1 MFETLSTKFAAALSA
16 ISPKSTLSEDN
27 IKKVVKD
34 IRVGLLEADVALSVI
49 DEFISKVKSRAIGRK
64 VSKELSASQEFLK
77 IVKEEL
83 TNLMGG
89 ESTNLDLASQPPVV
103 VLVAGLQGVGKTT
116 TVGKLAALLRER
128 EKKSVL
134 VASTDVQR
142 PAAIEQLEL
151 LASQGKV
158 DFFPSNQAQSPVEIA
173 RLSLTQAKTQFK
185 DVLIIDTAGRLSIDQ
200 GMMQEL
206 RDMHSVLKPKETLFV
221 VDALTGQDAAL
232 TAKAFDNE
240 LALTGLILSKVDS
253 DSRGG
258 AALSAKAVT
267 GKPIKFIA
275 NGESLDSIE
284 HFHAERMASRILG
297 MGDVLSLIEE
307 VERKVD
313 PKKARRIASKFKKG
327 NKFDLEDF
335 KEQIQQMNNLGG
347 IGKMLEKLPIS
358 GLMKEG
364 AQEKIERNKFGQ
376 MIVII
381 DSMTPKERHFPD
393 KINGSR
399 KRRIASGS
407 GTTVQDISRLL
418 KQFKQMQKMTKKLGN
433 RGRFANAIKE
443 IGSFDR

>member
-16 ISPKSTLSEDN
+16 ISPRSTLSEDN

-83 TNLMGG
+83 TDLMGG

-116 TVGKLAALLRER
+116 TVGKLAALLKER

-158 DFFPSNQAQSPVEIA
+158 DFFPSNQAQSPIEIA

-185 DVLIIDTAGRLSIDQ
+185 DVLIIDTAGRLSVDQ

-206 RDMHSVLKPKETLFV
+206 KDIHSVLNPKETLFV

-240 LALTGLILSKVDS
+240 LALTGLILSKIDS

-313 PKKARRIASKFKKG
+313 PKKASRIASKFKKG

-347 IGKMLEKLPIS
+347 LGKMLEKLPIS

>member
-1 MFETLSTKFAAALSA
+1 MFETLSTKFAAALSV
-16 ISPKSTLSEDN
+16 ISPKSSLTEEN
-27 IKKVVKD
+27 ITKVVKD

-83 TNLMGG
+83 TDLMGG

-116 TVGKLAALLRER
+116 TVGKLAALLKER

-158 DFFPSNQAQSPVEIA
+158 DFFPSNQAQSPIEIA

-185 DVLIIDTAGRLSIDQ
+185 DVLIIDTAGRLSVDQ

-206 RDMHSVLKPKETLFV
+206 KDIHSVLNPKETLFV

-240 LALTGLILSKVDS
+240 LALTGLILSKIDS

-313 PKKARRIASKFKKG
+313 PKKASRIASKFKKG

-347 IGKMLEKLPIS
+347 LGKMLEKLPIS

>member
-1 MFETLSTKFAAALSA
+1 MFENLSNRFEEIFKSLKKTGSIDEASLDSA
-16 ISPKSTLSEDN
+16 MR
-27 IKKVVKD
+27 D
-34 IRVGLLEADVALSVI
+34 IRRALLEADVALPI
-49 DEFISKVKSRAIGRK
+49 AKKFIEDVKKEAIG
-64 VSKELSASQEFLK
+64 KEIIRSITPAQMITKIVNDQLIQILGSASPEFQINDNQVSSYLF
-77 IVKEEL
+77 
-83 TNLMGG
+83 
-89 ESTNLDLASQPPVV
+89 
-103 VLVAGLQGVGKTT
+103 AGLQGSGKTT

-158 DFFPSNQAQSPVEIA
+158 DFFPSNQAQSPIEIA

-185 DVLIIDTAGRLSIDQ
+185 DVLIIDTAGRLSVDQ

-206 RDMHSVLKPKETLFV
+206 KDIHSVLNPKETLFV

-240 LALTGLILSKVDS
+240 LALTGLILSKIDS

-267 GKPIKFIA
+267 GKPIKFIT

-297 MGDVLSLIEE
+297 MGDVLSLLEE

-313 PKKARRIASKFKKG
+313 PKKASRIASKFKKG

-347 IGKMLEKLPIS
+347 LGKMLEKLPIS

>member
-1 MFETLSTKFAAALSA
+1 MFEALSKKLTGALAA
-16 ISPKSTLSEDN
+16 ISPNSTLTESN
-27 IKKVVKD
+27 IEAVIKD

-49 DEFISKVKSRAIGRK
+49 DGFLLKVKSRAIGTKISR
-64 VSKELSASQEFLK
+64 ELSASQEFLK

-83 TNLMGG
+83 TDLMGG
-89 ESTNLDLASQPPVV
+89 ESSGLNLVSQPPVV

-158 DFFPSNQAQSPVEIA
+158 DFFPSNPAQSPIEIA
-173 RLSLTQAKTQFK
+173 QLSLNQAKTQFK
-185 DVLIIDTAGRLSIDQ
+185 DVLIIDTAGRLSVDRE
-200 GMMQEL
+200 MMQEL
-206 RDMHSVLKPKETLFV
+206 KDMESVLKPNETLFV

-232 TAKAFDNE
+232 TAKTFNEE
-240 LALTGLILSKVDS
+240 LAITGLILSKVDS

-275 NGESLDSIE
+275 NGESLESIE
-284 HFHAERMASRILG
+284 YFHAERMASRILG
-297 MGDVLSLIEE
+297 MGDLLSLIEE

-313 PKKARRIASKFKKG
+313 SKKTRRMAAKFKKG
-327 NKFDLEDF
+327 NKFDLVDF
-335 KEQIQQMNNLGG
+335 KEQIQQMDNLGG
-347 IGKMLEKLPIS
+347 LGKMLEKLPIS
-358 GLMKEG
+358 GVMKEG
-364 AQEKIERNKFGQ
+364 AREKIERNKFGQ

-399 KRRIASGS
+399 KKRIASGS

-418 KQFKQMQKMTKKLGN
+418 KQFKQMQRMTKKLGN
-433 RGRFANAIKE
+433 RSRFANSMKE
-443 IGSFDR
+443 ISKLNR

>member
-158 DFFPSNQAQSPVEIA
+158 DFFPSNQAQSPLEIA

-185 DVLIIDTAGRLSIDQ
+185 DVLIIDTAGRLSVDQ

-206 RDMHSVLKPKETLFV
+206 KEIHSVLKPKETLFV

-232 TAKAFDNE
+232 TAKAFDSE

>member
-158 DFFPSNQAQSPVEIA
+158 DFFPSNQAQSPIEIA

-185 DVLIIDTAGRLSIDQ
+185 DVLIIDTAGRLSVDQ

-206 RDMHSVLKPKETLFV
+206 KEIHSVLKPKETLFV

>member
-1 MFETLSTKFAAALSA
+1 MFEALSTKLTNALSA
-16 ISPKSTLSEDN
+16 ISSKSSLTEDN
-27 IKKVVKD
+27 LQKVVKD

-49 DEFISKVKSRAIGRK
+49 DEFIIKVKGRALGRK
-64 VSKELSASQEFLK
+64 VSRELSVSQEFLK

-83 TNLMGG
+83 TDLMGG
-89 ESTNLDLASQPPVV
+89 GSTGLDLASQPPVV
-103 VLVAGLQGVGKTT
+103 ILVAGLQGVGKTT

-158 DFFPSNQAQSPVEIA
+158 DFFPSNRAQSPIEIA
-173 RLSLTQAKTQFK
+173 RLSLTQAKRKFK
-185 DVLIIDTAGRLSIDQ
+185 DVLIIDTAGRLSVDQ
-200 GMMQEL
+200 KMMQEL
-206 RDMHSVLKPKETLFV
+206 KGIHSVLKPKETLFV

-232 TAKAFDNE
+232 TAKTFNNE

-258 AALSAKAVT
+258 AALSAKSVT
-267 GKPIKFIA
+267 GKPIKFIG

-284 HFHAERMASRILG
+284 YFHAERMASRILG
-297 MGDVLSLIEE
+297 MGDMLSLLEE

-313 PKKARRIASKFKKG
+313 SKKARRIASKFKKG

-347 IGKMLEKLPIS
+347 LGKMLEKLPIS
-358 GLMKEG
+358 GLMKDG

-418 KQFKQMQKMTKKLGN
+418 KQFKQMQKMTRKLGN
-433 RGRFANAIKE
+433 RGRFANAMKE
-443 IGSFDR
+443 IGNLER

>member
-116 TVGKLAALLRER
+116 TVGKLAALLKER

-158 DFFPSNQAQSPVEIA
+158 DFFPSNQAQSPIEIA

-185 DVLIIDTAGRLSIDQ
+185 DVLIIDTAGRLSVDQ

-206 RDMHSVLKPKETLFV
+206 KDIHSVLNPKETLFV

-240 LALTGLILSKVDS
+240 LALTGLILSKIDS

-313 PKKARRIASKFKKG
+313 PKKASRIASKFKKG

-347 IGKMLEKLPIS
+347 LGKMLEKLPIS

-418 KQFKQMQKMTKKLGN
+418 TQFKQMQTMTKKLGN
-433 RGRFANAIKE
+433 RGRFATAIKE

>member
-16 ISPKSTLSEDN
+16 ISRKSSLTEDN
-27 IKKVVKD
+27 LTKVVKD
-34 IRVGLLEADVALSVI
+34 IRVGLLEADVALSVS

-64 VSKELSASQEFLK
+64 VSKELSASQEFIK

-83 TNLMGG
+83 TDLMGG

-116 TVGKLAALLRER
+116 TVGKLAALLKER

-158 DFFPSNQAQSPVEIA
+158 DFFPSNQAQSPLEIA
-173 RLSLTQAKTQFK
+173 RLSLIQAKTQFK
-185 DVLIIDTAGRLSIDQ
+185 DVLIIDTAGRLSVDQ

-206 RDMHSVLKPKETLFV
+206 KDIHSVLKPKETLFV

-232 TAKAFDNE
+232 TAKAFDKE
-240 LALTGLILSKVDS
+240 LALTGLILSKIDS

-313 PKKARRIASKFKKG
+313 PKKASRIASKFKKG

-347 IGKMLEKLPIS
+347 LGKMLEKLPIS

>member
-1 MFETLSTKFAAALSA
+1 M
-16 ISPKSTLSEDN
+16 
-27 IKKVVKD
+27 
-34 IRVGLLEADVALSVI
+34 
-49 DEFISKVKSRAIGRK
+49 
-64 VSKELSASQEFLK
+64 
-77 IVKEEL
+77 
-83 TNLMGG
+83 
-89 ESTNLDLASQPPVV
+89 
-103 VLVAGLQGVGKTT
+103 
-116 TVGKLAALLRER
+116 
-128 EKKSVL
+128 
-134 VASTDVQR
+134 
-142 PAAIEQLEL
+142 
-151 LASQGKV
+151 
-158 DFFPSNQAQSPVEIA
+158 
-173 RLSLTQAKTQFK
+173 
-185 DVLIIDTAGRLSIDQ
+185 LIIDTAGRLSVDQ

-206 RDMHSVLKPKETLFV
+206 KDIHSVLNPKETLFV

-240 LALTGLILSKVDS
+240 LALTGLILSKIDS

-313 PKKARRIASKFKKG
+313 PKKASRIASKFKKG

-347 IGKMLEKLPIS
+347 LGKMLEKLPIS

-364 AQEKIERNKFGQ
+364 AQAKIERNKFGQ
-376 MIVII
+376 MVVII

>member
-64 VSKELSASQEFLK
+64 VSKELSASQEFIK

-83 TNLMGG
+83 TDLMGG

-158 DFFPSNQAQSPVEIA
+158 DFFPSNQAQSPIEIA

-185 DVLIIDTAGRLSIDQ
+185 DVLIIDTAGRLSVDQ

-206 RDMHSVLKPKETLFV
+206 KDIHSVLKPKETLFV

-267 GKPIKFIA
+267 GKPIKFIT

-313 PKKARRIASKFKKG
+313 PKKASRIASKFKKG

-347 IGKMLEKLPIS
+347 LGKMLEKLPIS

>member
-16 ISPKSTLSEDN
+16 ISPKSSLTEDN
-27 IKKVVKD
+27 ITKVVKD

-83 TNLMGG
+83 TDLMGG

-158 DFFPSNQAQSPVEIA
+158 DFFPSNQAQSPIEIA

-185 DVLIIDTAGRLSIDQ
+185 DVLIIDTAGRLSVDQ

-206 RDMHSVLKPKETLFV
+206 KDIHSVLNPKETLFV

-240 LALTGLILSKVDS
+240 LALTGLILSKIDS

-313 PKKARRIASKFKKG
+313 PKKASRIASKFKKG

-347 IGKMLEKLPIS
+347 LGKMLEKLPIS

>member
-185 DVLIIDTAGRLSIDQ
+185 DVLIIDTAGRLSVDQ

-206 RDMHSVLKPKETLFV
+206 KDIHSVLNPKETLFV

-240 LALTGLILSKVDS
+240 LALTGLILSKIDS

>member
-1 MFETLSTKFAAALSA
+1 MFETLSTRFAAALSA
-16 ISPKSTLSEDN
+16 ISPKSSLTEDN

-83 TNLMGG
+83 TDLMGG

-103 VLVAGLQGVGKTT
+103 VLVAGLQRVGKTT
-116 TVGKLAALLRER
+116 TVGKLAALLKER

-158 DFFPSNQAQSPVEIA
+158 DFFPSNQAQSPIEIA

-185 DVLIIDTAGRLSIDQ
+185 DVLIIDTAGRLSVDQ

-206 RDMHSVLKPKETLFV
+206 KDIHSVLNPKETLFV

-240 LALTGLILSKVDS
+240 LALTGLILSKIDS

-284 HFHAERMASRILG
+284 HFHAERIASRILG

-313 PKKARRIASKFKKG
+313 PKKASRIASKFKKG

-347 IGKMLEKLPIS
+347 LGKMLEKLPIS

>member
-77 IVKEEL
+77 LVKEEL
-83 TNLMGG
+83 TDLMGG

-116 TVGKLAALLRER
+116 TVGKLAALLKER

-158 DFFPSNQAQSPVEIA
+158 DFFPSNQAQSPIEIA

-185 DVLIIDTAGRLSIDQ
+185 DVLIIDTAGRLSVDQ

-206 RDMHSVLKPKETLFV
+206 KDIHSVLNPKETLFV

-313 PKKARRIASKFKKG
+313 PKKASRIASKFKKG

-335 KEQIQQMNNLGG
+335 KEQIQQMNSLGG
-347 IGKMLEKLPIS
+347 LGKMLEKLPIS

-393 KINGSR
+393 KINGPR

>member
-16 ISPKSTLSEDN
+16 ISSKSNLTEDN
-27 IKKVVKD
+27 IKKVAKD
-34 IRVGLLEADVALSVI
+34 IRVALLEADVALSVI

-83 TNLMGG
+83 TDLMGG

-158 DFFPSNQAQSPVEIA
+158 DFFPSDQAQSPIEIA
-173 RLSLTQAKTQFK
+173 RLSLAQAKTQFK
-185 DVLIIDTAGRLSIDQ
+185 DVLIIDTAGRLSVDQ

-206 RDMHSVLKPKETLFV
+206 KDIHSVLKPKETLFV

-232 TAKAFDNE
+232 TAKAFDDE

-313 PKKARRIASKFKKG
+313 PKKARRIATKFKKG

-347 IGKMLEKLPIS
+347 LGKMLEKLPIS

-364 AQEKIERNKFGQ
+364 AQEKIKRNKFGQ

>member
-1 MFETLSTKFAAALSA
+1 MFETLSTRFAAALSA
-16 ISPKSTLSEDN
+16 ISPKSSLTEDN

-83 TNLMGG
+83 TDLMGG

-116 TVGKLAALLRER
+116 TVGKLAALLKER

-158 DFFPSNQAQSPVEIA
+158 DFFPSNQAQSPLEIA
-173 RLSLTQAKTQFK
+173 RLSLIQAKTQFK
-185 DVLIIDTAGRLSIDQ
+185 DVLIIDTAGRLSVDQ

-206 RDMHSVLKPKETLFV
+206 KDIHSVLNPKETLFV

-240 LALTGLILSKVDS
+240 LALTGLILSKIDS

-284 HFHAERMASRILG
+284 HFHAERIASRILG

-313 PKKARRIASKFKKG
+313 PKKASRIASKFKKG

-347 IGKMLEKLPIS
+347 LGKMLEKLPIS

>member
-1 MFETLSTKFAAALSA
+1 MFETLSKKMTDAFSV
-16 ISPKSTLSEDN
+16 ISPKSSLTEDN
-27 IKKVVKD
+27 IQQAVKD

-49 DEFISKVKSRAIGRK
+49 DDFISKVKSRSVGKKI
-64 VSKELSASQEFLK
+64 SKGLSASQQFIK

-83 TNLMGG
+83 TDLMGAEG
-89 ESTNLDLASQPPVV
+89 TSLDLASQPPVV
-103 VLVAGLQGVGKTT
+103 ILVAGLQGVGKTT
-116 TVGKLAALLRER
+116 TVGKLSALLRER

-142 PAAIEQLEL
+142 PAAIEQLKL
-151 LASQGKV
+151 LASAAGV
-158 DFFPSNQAQSPVEIA
+158 EFFPSNPTQSPKEIA
-173 RLSLTQAKTQFK
+173 RSSLVEAKTQFK
-185 DVLIIDTAGRLSIDQ
+185 DVLIVDTAGRLSVDQ
-200 GMMQEL
+200 EMMQEL
-206 RDMHSVLKPKETLFV
+206 KDIHSVLEPKETLFV

-232 TAKAFDNE
+232 TAKTFDNE

-275 NGESLDSIE
+275 NGESIDSIE
-284 HFHAERMASRILG
+284 YFHAERVASRILG

-313 PKKARRIASKFKKG
+313 AKKASRLASKFKKG

-335 KEQIQQMNNLGG
+335 RDQIQQMNNLGG
-347 IGKMLEKLPIS
+347 LGKMLEKLPIS
-358 GLMKEG
+358 GPMKES

-407 GTTVQDISRLL
+407 GTTIQDISRLL
-418 KQFKQMQKMTKKLGN
+418 KQFKQMQKMTKKLGK
-433 RGRFANAIKE
+433 RGRLADVMKGMGQVDI
-443 IGSFDR
+443 